1 MSTSLPE
8 APEGLGGGAGGLTVA
23 AEHEVTA
30 RKNIYTVF
38 YLISSLPVECV
49 TLEAGVREAA
59 EASG

>member
-30 RKNIYTVF
+30 RKKYIYSF
-38 YLISSLPVECV
+38 LFMYFLHYL
-49 TLEAGVREAA
+49 
-59 EASG
+59 